1 MRVQVVYQ
9 YYHTTMNF
17 FSTHLAVGGR
27 AHEAPL
33 GEAAAEVLV
42 CLVKAWG
49 HAYIAA
55 KPTVEGQPRW
65 DRHHPGDLLDR
76 RHLREWR
83 TYATGLSFSSL
94 DVFTIGMWY
103 ITATVLCVKSRILE
117 APLRDGQISG
127 NFCTLYRYARSL
139 AHRFDGSFTCIFFW
153 H

>member
-55 KPTVEGQPRW
+55 EPTVEGQPRS
-65 DRHHPGDLLDR
+65 PGGIGITLAIFWTADTCENGAHTRQDYHFHR
-76 RHLREWR
+76 
-83 TYATGLSFSSL
+83 SMFSQLECDTSL
-94 DVFTIGMWY
+94 PRCC
-103 ITATVLCVKSRILE
+103 A
-117 APLRDGQISG
+117 
-127 NFCTLYRYARSL
+127 
-139 AHRFDGSFTCIFFW
+139 
-153 H
+153 